1 MPFVVV
7 VFIPLH
13 NRGCRISK
21 SNDLFFIYN
30 VVFLFLFAVF
40 FCFFF
45 FFGFIT
51 LPITYQE
58 HLEYNSN
65 NDSKNRSNRSG
76 RNSSSNNSNLCDN
89 NLSTNQKQQRQP
101 TTIEA
106 NLKHFEFNSQLNPMN
121 VIMISYTH
129 VKQIVYWGGPISYR
143 YKN

>member
-1 MPFVVV
+1 MPFVI
-7 VFIPLH
+7 VFSYSASQ
-13 NRGCRISK
+13 RGCRISK

-40 FCFFF
+40 F

-65 NDSKNRSNRSG
+65 NGIKNRSNRSG
-76 RNSSSNNSNLCDN
+76 RNSSSNNSNLCDD
-89 NLSTNQKQQRQP
+89 NLSTNQKQRRQP

-129 VKQIVYWGGPISYR
+129 VKQIVYWGGSIFYR